1 MSPSQS
7 RYAEGTTVT
16 PERSQQEISATLRK
30 YGAQSFVYGW
40 DDNRAMIQFT
50 AHERHIRF
58 LLDLPHPDDP
68 EFRTTATGRT
78 RANPDSAYEGEI
90 RRRWRALNLAIKA
103 KLESVETGIAT
114 FEEEFMAHIVMPDG
128 KTVAQHLVPKIEAA
142 YRSGGM
148 PPSLLAIEGAS

>member
-1 MSPSQS
+1 MAGRP
-7 RYAEGTTVT
+7 YAEGTSIT

-40 DDNRAMIQFT
+40 EDNRAMIQFT

-58 LLDLPHPDDP
+58 LLDLPSPDDK
-68 EFRTTATGRT
+68 EFRTSPGGRA
-78 RANPDSAYEGEI
+78 RDVQAVRKACEAEI

-128 KTVAQHLVPKIEAA
+128 HTVAEHLIPKIDAA

-148 PPSLLAIEGAS
+148 PPSLLAIEGR